1 MQEDIQKDMRQRMK
15 EIRKIHKLSQK
26 ELGERLNLSQGQ
38 IGSYENGH
46 RNIPDRT
53 IKDICKEFK
62 ISEEWFKTGEGE
74 MYDLSDASDFVE
86 TLINTENNDTIKQ
99 IMQEIA
105 LLDQEYLEAILTLVK
120 GITLSSNKEK

>member
-1 MQEDIQKDMRQRMK
+1 MDDKQKK
-15 EIRKIHKLSQK
+15 EMIERLKLIRKNHGLSQK
-26 ELGERLNLSQGQ
+26 ELGEKLNLSQGQ

-53 IKDICKEFK
+53 IKDICKLFK
-62 ISEEWFKTGEGE
+62 ISEVWFKTGDGE
-74 MYDLSDASDFVE
+74 MYDLSDASDFVDAL
-86 TLINTENNDTIKQ
+86 TANENSETIKQ

-120 GITLSSNKEK
+120 GLK